1 MKYIKLFSLLAAV
14 IFLGS
19 CKDDDENW
27 NSTSDVTVS
36 MGMTECSPKEGA
48 GIVYLPINVE
58 GNTNGLVSVTVET
71 KEVGSNPAKENTNY
85 YVTTKTLK
93 ISDAQGNIEIEL
105 VDDEEINEPRTFE
118 VTIVSAKGAKIGEKK
133 TTTFTIRDNDSEFYD
148 KLQGNWEMNGVDDK
162 GNAVKWNVSISG
174 AADED
179 NPEYNKTLYIEG
191 MCGLSTKAQLDYYF
205 DKTSKTCTVAI
216 VPGQY
221 EFASGLNFGMTNP
234 MNIWLVRLSGKN
246 LGFDPVDGEVSS
258 DMKTITFDQ
267 EAVLTGY
274 LVDSV
279 TGDTP
284 GYIWFGNGVSQL
296 GKITMTK
303 SK

>member
-36 MGMTECSPKEGA
+36 MGKTEYSPKEGA

-71 KEVGSNPAKENTNY
+71 REVGNNPAKEDVNY

-93 ISDAQGNIEIEL
+93 ISDGQGNLEVEF
-105 VDDEEINEPRTFE
+105 VDDDEINKPRTFE
-118 VTIVSAKGAKIGEKK
+118 VTIVSAKGAKIGENK
-133 TTTFTIRDNDSEFYD
+133 TTSITIRDNDTEYYD
-148 KLQGNWEMNGVDDK
+148 KLQGNWEMNGVDDAGK
-162 GNAVKWNVSISG
+162 AIKWNVSITG
-174 AADED
+174 AADE
-179 NPEYNKTLYIEG
+179 NNAEYNKTLYIEG
-191 MCGLSTKAQLDYYF
+191 MCGLDTKARLDYYF
-205 DKTSKTCTVAI
+205 DEVSKTCSVAI

-221 EFASGLNFGMTNP
+221 AFAKGLNFGMTNP
-234 MNIWLVRLSGKN
+234 MDIWLVRLEGKN
-246 LGFDPVDGEVSS
+246 LSFNPVDGEVSS

-267 EAVLTGY
+267 DAILTGY

-279 TGDTP
+279 TGETP
-284 GYIWFGNGVSQL
+284 GYIWFGNGIGQIT
-296 GKITMTK
+296 KITMTK

>member
-1 MKYIKLFSLLAAV
+1 
-14 IFLGS
+14 
-19 CKDDDENW
+19 
-27 NSTSDVTVS
+27 
-36 MGMTECSPKEGA
+36 
-48 GIVYLPINVE
+48 
-58 GNTNGLVSVTVET
+58 
-71 KEVGSNPAKENTNY
+71 
-85 YVTTKTLK
+85 
-93 ISDAQGNIEIEL
+93 
-105 VDDEEINEPRTFE
+105 
-118 VTIVSAKGAKIGEKK
+118 
-133 TTTFTIRDNDSEFYD
+133 
-148 KLQGNWEMNGVDDK
+148 MNGVDDK

-279 TGDTP
+279 TGETP